1 MRVSKESLL
10 SCLEKEPLDAVL
22 AAVRQRP
29 PRGMVSPLIGCLFHG
44 DERIKWHAVS
54 ALGAVVAD
62 LAESDREAARTVMR
76 RLMWS
81 LNDESGSIG
90 WGAPET
96 LAEIMAEHEGLAGE
110 YVQIL
115 VSYMRPEGCC
125 LELPALQRG
134 LMWGMG
140 RMAGARPGLLREA
153 DAPAHLPPY
162 LDSEDPEVRGLA
174 ARALGLLR
182 VETAR
187 GRLASM
193 AGDTAEFLLYDQGEL
208 ATVTVG
214 GLAAAALAMWI
225 G

>member
-1 MRVSKESLL
+1 
-10 SCLEKEPLDAVL
+10 
-22 AAVRQRP
+22 
-29 PRGMVSPLIGCLFHG
+29 
-44 DERIKWHAVS
+44 
-54 ALGAVVAD
+54 
-62 LAESDREAARTVMR
+62 
-76 RLMWS
+76 
-81 LNDESGSIG
+81 
-90 WGAPET
+90 
-96 LAEIMAEHEGLAGE
+96 MAGHEGLAGE
-110 YVQIL
+110 YGYIL
-115 VSYMRPEGCC
+115 VSYMRPEGCY

-140 RMAGARPGLLREA
+140 RMAGVRPGLLREA

-187 GRLASM
+187 VRLASLG
-193 AGDTAEFLLYDQGEL
+193 GDTAEFLLYDRGEL

-214 GLAAAALAMWI
+214 GLAAAALALI

>member
-1 MRVSKESLL
+1 
-10 SCLEKEPLDAVL
+10 
-22 AAVRQRP
+22 
-29 PRGMVSPLIGCLFHG
+29 
-44 DERIKWHAVS
+44 
-54 ALGAVVAD
+54 
-62 LAESDREAARTVMR
+62 MR

-110 YVQIL
+110 YGQIL
-115 VSYMRPEGCC
+115 VSYMRPEGCY
-125 LELPALQRG
+125 LEFPALQRG

-140 RMAGARPGLLREA
+140 RLAEVRPGLLREV

-162 LDSEDPEVRGLA
+162 LDSGDREVRGLA

-187 GRLASM
+187 GKLASM
-193 AGDTAEFLLYDQGEL
+193 AGDTAEFILYDRGEL

-214 GLAAAALAMWI
+214 GLAAAALALI

>member
-1 MRVSKESLL
+1 MRVSKKSIL

-22 AAVRQRP
+22 AAVRQWP
-29 PRGMVSPLIGCLFHG
+29 PRRMVSPLIGCLFHG

-62 LAESDREAARTVMR
+62 LAESDREAARTVIR

-96 LAEIMAEHEGLAGE
+96 LAEIMAGHEGLAGE
-110 YVQIL
+110 YGPIL
-115 VSYMRPEGCC
+115 VSYMRPGGCY
-125 LELPALQRG
+125 LELPTLQRG

-140 RMAGARPGLLREA
+140 RMAGARPGLLKEA
-153 DAPAHLPPY
+153 DAPALLPPY
-162 LDSEDPEVRGLA
+162 LDSEDAEVRGLA

-187 GRLASM
+187 GRLASLG
-193 AGDTAEFLLYDQGEL
+193 GDTAEFLLYDRGEL

-214 GLAAAALAMWI
+214 GLASAALALI